1 MHRQRHD
8 IPNKLQGETLVRNQ
22 LFEKYKER
30 PLVRILPELNVIKIG
45 GHGIIDY
52 GRDVVLPLVDE
63 LGSLSEHHQILVITG
78 GGVRVRHIM
87 DIGLDLGMPTG
98 ILSELTSKI
107 SEQNAL
113 MMATLLAPWKAKR
126 IHTTDLLE
134 LPTLLAMGAL
144 PVTHGTPPYGLYEH
158 PSERSNGGI
167 PAHRTD
173 TGAFL
178 AAEVLGA
185 KRCILAKN
193 VDGLFDKDPL
203 KNQDVVLI
211 PEITASELI
220 EMNMEDLVLERKLL
234 EIMLESGNLP
244 CVQIVNGHKPGM
256 ITRAVMGENEGT
268 LIWAR

>member
-1 MHRQRHD
+1 MNKRHE
-8 IPNKLQGETLVRNQ
+8 ISNKLQGETLVRKK
-22 LFEKYKER
+22 LFDRYKDR
-30 PLVRILPELNVIKIG
+30 PLVRILPGLNVIKIG

-52 GRDVVLPLVDE
+52 GHDVVLPLVQE
-63 LGSLSEHHQILVITG
+63 LGSLSTQNELLIVTG

-98 ILSELTSKI
+98 VLAELTSKV
-107 SEQNAL
+107 SEQNAI
-113 MMATLLAPWKAKR
+113 MMATLLAPWRGKR

-134 LPTLLAMGAL
+134 LPTLLGMGAL

-178 AAEVLGA
+178 AAEVTGA

-193 VDGLFDKDPL
+193 VDGLYDKHPFTNPDAT
-203 KNQDVVLI
+203 LI
-211 PEITASELI
+211 KEITASELI
-220 EMNMEDLVLERKLL
+220 EMDMEDLVLERKLVDL
-234 EIMLESGNLP
+234 MLESRNLP

-256 ITRAVMGENEGT
+256 ITRAVSGENVGT
-268 LIWAR
+268 IIWAR

>member
-1 MHRQRHD
+1 MHERHE
-8 IPNKLQGETLVRNQ
+8 IPNKLKGETLVRKG
-22 LFEKYKER
+22 LFDRYKDR
-30 PLVRILPELNVIKIG
+30 PIVRILPELNVIKIG

-63 LGSLSEHHQILVITG
+63 LGSLSEHHKLLVITG

-98 ILSELTSKI
+98 ILAELTSKI

-113 MMATLLAPWKAKR
+113 MMATLLAPWRAKR

-167 PAHRTD
+167 PPHRTD

-193 VDGLFDKDPL
+193 VDGLYDSHPQ
-203 KNQDVVLI
+203 KNPDAKLI

-220 EMNMEDLVLERKLL
+220 EMDLEDLVLERKLL
-234 EIMLESGNLP
+234 DLMLESRNIP
-244 CVQIVNGHKPGM
+244 CVQIVNGHKKGM
-256 ITRAVMGENEGT
+256 ITRAVIGENVGT
-268 LIWAR
+268 IIWAR

>member
-1 MHRQRHD
+1 MYERHD
-8 IPNKLQGETLVRNQ
+8 IPNKLQGETLVRKK
-22 LFEKYKER
+22 LFDRYKER
-30 PLVRILPELNVIKIG
+30 PLIRILPELNVIKIG

-52 GRDVVLPLVDE
+52 GHEVVLPLVQE
-63 LGSLSEHHQILVITG
+63 LGALSSHHQLLVITG

-98 ILSELTSKI
+98 VLAELTSKI
-107 SEQNAL
+107 SEQNAIML
-113 MMATLLAPWKAKR
+113 ATLLAPWKAKR
-126 IHTTDLLE
+126 IHTTDLFE
-134 LPTLLAMGAL
+134 LPTLLGMGAL

-178 AAEVLGA
+178 AAEVTGA

-193 VDGLFDKDPL
+193 VDGLYDRHPL
-203 KNQDVVLI
+203 KYPDATLI
-211 PEITASELI
+211 KEITATELI
-220 EMNMEDLVLERKLL
+220 EMDMEDLVLERKLVEL
-234 EIMLESGNLP
+234 MLESRNLP

-256 ITRAVMGENEGT
+256 ITRAIGGENVGT
-268 LIWAR
+268 IIRAE